1 MVLSDSSFV
10 LILPFEEKKEAFALE
25 LEFASWQ
32 NVYSVAIKARTRI
45 LYETGQK
52 HNIELDH

>member
-10 LILPFEEKKEAFALE
+10 LILLFEEKEAFALE

-32 NVYSVAIKARTRI
+32 NIYSVAIKARTRI